1 MTKSK
6 IRTISICM
14 CALFTALTAV
24 GAFIRIPIPYMEFTL
39 QFLFTTLAGLLL
51 GAKRGAASVGAYVV
65 LGLIGIPIFAGG
77 GGFFYVLRP
86 SFGYLIGFIAGTY
99 VTGRI
104 ANAVAAPS
112 LKRVLAANFAG
123 LGIVY
128 AFGIVYFYLASNL
141 WTEGGA
147 ISIGTCLL
155 YCFVLAVPGD
165 IVLCVLAAVLG
176 KRLIPIVRKI
186 LPNNDAVPQN
196 KDLRQ

>member
-1 MTKSK
+1 MTRSK

-99 VTGRI
+99 VTGKI

-147 ISIGTCLL
+147 ISIGTCLM

-165 IVLCVLAAVLG
+165 IVLCALAAVLG

-186 LPNNDAVPQN
+186 LPNNDN
-196 KDLRQ
+196 K

>member
-1 MTKSK
+1 MTKTK
-6 IRTISICM
+6 IKTTGVCI

-65 LGLIGIPIFAGG
+65 LGLIGLPIFAGG
-77 GGFFYVLRP
+77 GGLFYVLRP
-86 SFGYLIGFIAGTY
+86 SFGYLIGFIVGTY
-99 VTGRI
+99 VTGKI
-104 ANAVAAPS
+104 ANSVPIPS

-128 AFGIVYFYLASNL
+128 AFGIVYFYIASNL

-147 ISIGTCLL
+147 ISIGMCLL

-186 LPNNDAVPQN
+186 LPNNDKIRSN
-196 KDLRQ
+196 T